1 MEHPIPNSPS
11 ELTERQVI
19 DVFWA
24 TFPPLWHHI
33 RARIGQQAREEFNL
47 THDQF
52 HVLRR
57 IHLGRTNVS
66 DLAEAKHISR
76 PAASRAVDALVDKG
90 LITRTQDPDDRRH
103 VNLALTEE
111 GESVL
116 ETIFGRISSWMLAQ
130 LSNLKEEE
138 LECII
143 AGMDALNRAFH

>member
-1 MEHPIPNSPS
+1 MSQSSAETLVH
-11 ELTERQVI
+11 QVI
-19 DVFWA
+19 DSFWV
-24 TFPPLWHHI
+24 TVPSLWHHI
-33 RARIGQQAREEFNL
+33 RSRIGQQAREEFNL

-90 LITRTQDPDDRRH
+90 MITRTQDPDDRRH
-103 VNLALTEE
+103 VNLALTEK

-116 ETIFGRISSWMLAQ
+116 ETIFGRISSWMTVQ
-130 LSNLKEEE
+130 LSNLEEEE
-138 LECII
+138 LERII
-143 AGMDALNRAFH
+143 AGLDALNRTFH